1 MTGLLST
8 GSSALLA
15 FQRALN
21 TVGHNVANAATPGY
35 SRQRVELAA
44 RPGQNI
50 SGVGFTGSGVEVDR
64 LQRLA
69 DGLVFARQVDSSGEV
84 GRLTQLS
91 AMSTRVDALVSD
103 PATGLSSPWS
113 SFFAATQDVASDPT
127 STVARSQMLARGEQL
142 VARWRSMDGEF
153 DRIEGEVDQRIA
165 GHAAS
170 ANQLAREIAE
180 INQTI
185 AAAGSNVS
193 NDLLDQRDLR
203 VDKLA
208 ALVGATTVEQ
218 DDGSLN
224 VFTGGGQPMVLGA
237 RAMTLQTVSDPY
249 RPGRMQLSL
258 DGGGA
263 SQVILPAQSVG
274 GEIGGLLEFRTRVLD
289 PSRAELG
296 RLATA
301 FAMGMNA
308 QQRAGVDYTGAPG
321 TDMFALAPPATS
333 AHALNTGTA
342 TFAAR
347 VGDVGALKGDDLHLS
362 FNGGAWSAVR
372 AGTGEAVPIT
382 GTGTAADPLRMDG
395 VELVVAG
402 APANGDRFS
411 LRPTSEAA
419 GALRQVMTD
428 PAKVAA
434 ANPLQASIDA
444 TNLGTGATRNPRVT
458 DPAAFAGFSGAAIEF
473 IDAASYTVNGAG
485 PYPYTPGSPLTGPG
499 WSVDLT
505 GTPAAGDNF
514 ALAAT
519 PPRSA
524 DNGNARLLA
533 GMDSKGLL
541 AGGTLGLTQGL
552 AQFTARAGSDARHA
566 ELSLEAQAA
575 IHAQISAERES
586 ASGVNLDEEA
596 ADLMRFQ
603 QAYQAAAQVI
613 GTADTLFQTL
623 LGAVRR

>member
-35 SRQRVELAA
+35 SRQRVDLAA
-44 RPGQNI
+44 RPGQNL

-69 DGLVFARQVDSSGEV
+69 DGLVFARQVDSSGEI

-91 AMSTRVDALVSD
+91 QMSTRVDSLVSD

-113 SFFAATQDVASDPT
+113 TFFTAAQDVAADPT
-127 STVARSQMLARGEQL
+127 SNVARSQMLARGEQL
-142 VARWRSMDGEF
+142 ASRWRSMDAEL
-153 DRIEGEVDQRIA
+153 DRIENETDERIA
-165 GHAAS
+165 GHAAT
-170 ANQLAREIAE
+170 ANQLAREIAD

-185 AAAGSNVS
+185 AASGSNVS
-193 NDLLDQRDLR
+193 NDLLDQRELR
-203 VDKLA
+203 IDKLA
-208 ALVGATTVEQ
+208 ALVGATAVPQ
-218 DDGSLN
+218 DDGAVN

-249 RPGRMQLSL
+249 RPGRVQLSL
-258 DGGGA
+258 DGGGG
-263 SQVILPAQSVG
+263 SQVILPAQSVS
-274 GEIGGLLEFRTRVLD
+274 GEVGGLLEFRSRVLD

-296 RLATA
+296 RMATA

-308 QQRAGVDYTGAPG
+308 QQASGVDLNGVAGAPL
-321 TDMFALAPPATS
+321 FALPPPATS
-333 AHALNTGTA
+333 GHALNTGTA
-342 TFAAR
+342 TLAAR
-347 VGDVGALKGDDLHLS
+347 VSDIGALKGDDLNFT

-372 AGTGEAVPIT
+372 ASTGEAVPLA
-382 GTGTAADPLRMDG
+382 GTGTAGDPLRIEG
-395 VELVVAG
+395 VELVVSG

-411 LRPTSEAA
+411 LRPTSEAS
-419 GALRQVMTD
+419 GNLRMVMTD
-428 PAKVAA
+428 PAKIAA
-434 ANPLQASIDA
+434 ASPLQASIDP
-444 TNLGTGATRNPRVT
+444 TNLGTGVTQAPRVT

-485 PYPYTPGSPLTGPG
+485 PYPYTPGSALTGPG
-499 WSVDLT
+499 WAVDLT
-505 GTPAAGDNF
+505 GTPAAGDSF
-514 ALAAT
+514 SLAPT
-519 PPRSA
+519 PPRSS

-533 GMDSKGLL
+533 GMDHKGLL
-541 AGGTLGLTQGL
+541 SGGTVGLTQGL
-552 AQFTARAGSDARHA
+552 AQLTARAGSDARHA
-566 ELSLEAQAA
+566 ELSLEAQTA

-586 ASGVNLDEEA
+586 AAGVNLDEEA